1 MKDRK
6 FEKLF
11 KEEFNKQYNINLTTK
26 DVFQPDDFKT
36 KRFNINNYWK
46 YSSICSTS
54 LLIVCLIIIGCLL
67 IQLNPKSNFNNHKF
81 SH

>member
-26 DVFQPDDFKT
+26 DVFQPDDFKSFCF
-36 KRFNINNYWK
+36 KVIWLK
-46 YSSICSTS
+46 YI
-54 LLIVCLIIIGCLL
+54 
-67 IQLNPKSNFNNHKF
+67 F
-81 SH
+81 SC